1 MTFLVP
7 IPNMLRHAKQVAKTA
22 GFENVRLS
30 RIGFAEWQASAK
42 LKGVNEW
49 WSTLGLTRRQAIADL
64 IAKMESRKPNDN
76 LVN

>member
-1 MTFLVP
+1 MTFITP
-7 IPNMLRHAKQVAKTA
+7 TPMLLKQASQVAKTA
-22 GFENVRLS
+22 GFEHVRLS
-30 RIGFAEWQASAK
+30 RVGFAEWQASAK

-64 IAKMESRKPNDN
+64 IAKMESRSPNDN